1 MVFIYASQAKPS
13 GRPVGPFT
21 GEDRPSKDA
30 HRPGFESAVCAQH
43 SGMSEPN
50 FFVIFSFVTMT
61 MKMTMTMAM
70 TMTMTMKPQHHE
82 RR

>member
-50 FFVIFSFVTMT
+50 FFCYFFVCHDEDDDDDDDDDET
-61 MKMTMTMAM
+61 AA
-70 TMTMTMKPQHHE
+70 P
-82 RR
+82 